1 MFPDPGDPRAGAANG
16 LGVLVGATIALF
28 DGDVAAAI
36 GNGPAMVKEEETAG
50 AEEVILGVEV
60 SDLVGSMR
68 VESACEE
75 SGTDP
80 DPEAGL

>member
-1 MFPDPGDPRAGAANG
+1 
-16 LGVLVGATIALF
+16 
-28 DGDVAAAI
+28 
-36 GNGPAMVKEEETAG
+36 MVKEEETAG